1 MWLTSELGNAG
12 PEIKFV
18 RANRSSI
25 VYVDYGEGPA
35 TVCAVPPSAQ
45 NVEMAWGWPATRRMF
60 ERYASFLRQLAFDKR
75 GTGMS
80 DRSLDIPT
88 IDERVDEV
96 AAVMDHVGVDRAFIH
111 GASAD

>member
-1 MWLTSELGNAG
+1 MGMLT
-12 PEIKFV
+12 PEIKFA

-25 VYVDYGEGPA
+25 AYMDYGEGPV

-45 NVEMAWGWPATRRMF
+45 NVEMAWEWPATRQMF
-60 ERYASFLRQLAFDKR
+60 ERYASFSRQLAFDKR

-96 AAVMDHVGVDRAFIH
+96 AAVMDHAGVDRAFIH
-111 GASAD
+111 GVSEGKWLWSL